1 MKKTVLLLLA
11 MFMAMTSFAQGAMTP
26 KNTITPG
33 AGETWWGYFTDND
46 LNASNF
52 SAYGVNAL
60 ANYDAAIKIAKNDP
74 IMGNATVKAMRLW
87 LNSAHISH
95 GALSVL

>member
-1 MKKTVLLLLA
+1 MRKTVLLLFAMILA
-11 MFMAMTSFAQGAMTP
+11 MSSFAQSAMTP

-33 AGETWWGYFTDND
+33 AGGTWWGYFTDND

-60 ANYDAAIKIAKNDP
+60 AN
-74 IMGNATVKAMRLW
+74 
-87 LNSAHISH
+87 
-95 GALSVL
+95 